1 MNTPYSVIRSFI
13 ITNKSRDAEVRRGV
27 YTCIVD
33 ANATKIDIKNAMKA
47 LYGVEVVKVN
57 VLKTREKFHFTK
69 QGVQRKRGIQKKAMI
84 TLRDGQKIANFENV
98 Q

>member
-13 ITNKSRDAEVRRGV
+13 VTNKSSDAEVRGV

-33 ANATKIDIKNAMKA
+33 ANATKVDIKNAMKA
-47 LYGVEVVKVN
+47 LYGVEVAKVN

-84 TLRDGQKIANFENV
+84 TLRDGQKIANFDAI